1 MEYIALGSIENEDED
16 ANIYL
21 YFAVKK
27 VVISTASS
35 SQLSD
40 AFLIL
45 TVSLA
50 ILMIFAQVV

>member
-27 VVISTASS
+27 VTSTASS

-40 AFLIL
+40 ALLIL

-50 ILMIFAQVV
+50 ALTIFAQVV